1 MLIVSGTMKVEESG
15 IDAMKTA
22 AETMSRETRKE
33 RGCITYAFWQNVEDP
48 SEFRVYEEWQ
58 DMDYLKSHA
67 ESDHMATYR
76 EKLKEIGVIAR
87 DINLFEPGPF
97 TKL

>member
-1 MLIVSGTMKVEESG
+1 
-15 IDAMKTA
+15 
-22 AETMSRETRKE
+22 
-33 RGCITYAFWQNVEDP
+33 
-48 SEFRVYEEWQ
+48 
-58 DMDYLKSHA
+58 MDYLKSHA
-67 ESDHMATYR
+67 ASDHMATYR